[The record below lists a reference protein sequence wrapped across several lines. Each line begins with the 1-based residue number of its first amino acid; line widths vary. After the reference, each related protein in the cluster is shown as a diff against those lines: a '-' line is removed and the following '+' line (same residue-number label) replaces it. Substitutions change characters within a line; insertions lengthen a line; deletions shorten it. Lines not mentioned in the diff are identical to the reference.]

1 MCEKCIF
8 FGFFGEKIFEKNYLK
23 NMFLPPFHPFFFEK
37 SKLSLTYD
45 GKSIYLD
52 FNEDEEDFYITQVGF
67 PDFTENTKVFLAEL
81 SKFNIKV
88 KEETIK
94 PFITIWSN
102 GSDCPLNL
110 LTGDEITK
118 GY

>member
-1 MCEKCIF
+1 MSTINCA
-8 FGFFGEKIFEKNYLK
+8 FGLIAVMEVPLNDEDREDLEE
-23 NMFLPPFHPFFFEK
+23 FFFEK

-67 PDFTENTKVFLAEL
+67 PDLTENTKVFLAEL

-94 PFITIWSN
+94 PFITIWYN